1 MQDLASIASWEVA
14 RVTPIPGNA
23 ARMLDIGGA
32 HGHYAVSLCRRH
44 PRLHAVVL
52 DLPEAI
58 ASSGKTLEKE
68 EKSERRI
75 QYLAG
80 DVLTQDLGE
89 EEWDIIF
96 IANLVH
102 HFDDKTNRM
111 IAKKVAHALRR
122 GGFYIILEF
131 VRDAHRREGDHL
143 GALLDLYFSSTSRG
157 GTFSIQ
163 EIIDWQKHAALM
175 PMKSISLRTVPRH
188 ILQVAVKV

>member
-1 MQDLASIASWEVA
+1 M
-14 RVTPIPGNA
+14 
-23 ARMLDIGGA
+23 
-32 HGHYAVSLCRRH
+32 
-44 PRLHAVVL
+44 
-52 DLPEAI
+52 
-58 ASSGKTLEKE
+58 LEKE
-68 EKSERRI
+68 EKPKSRI

-102 HFDDKTNRM
+102 HFDDETNRM
-111 IAKKVAHALRR
+111 IAKNVARALRT

-131 VRDAHRREGDHL
+131 VRDEHLREGDHL

-163 EIIDWQKHAALM
+163 EIIQWQKDAALV